1 MFQKV
6 IRLFLV
12 HIFFTQ
18 LIFAQKITLR
28 YIDQFLPVAKEL
40 STEFE
45 IPVSIILGV
54 SILESG
60 SGTSAN
66 CKDLNNYFGVKGKNH
81 LKKRKTKYKQYS
93 KPEDSFRDFCGLI
106 SRKNFYSKLKHSTDY
121 KRWLNEMN
129 KANYAGAKQHWVNA
143 VNKIIRKYKLS
154 EYDAK

>member
-1 MFQKV
+1 MLKKV
-6 IRLFLV
+6 TGIFLLQL
-12 HIFFTQ
+12 FFTQ
-18 LIFAQKITLR
+18 FIFAQKTTLK
-28 YIDQFLPVAKEL
+28 YIDKFLPIAKEL

-54 SILESG
+54 SILESA
-60 SGTSAN
+60 SGTSSN

-93 KPEDSFRDFCGLI
+93 KPEDSFRDFCGII
-106 SRKNFYSKLKHSTDY
+106 SRKIFYSKLKHSTDY

-129 KANYAGAKQHWVNA
+129 KANYAGAKQHWANA
-143 VNKIIRKYKLS
+143 INKIIRKYKLS